1 MHVAQVPKSH
11 VLGMC
16 LTPRDPLERA
26 ALLTLPCSFP
36 TAEISGCGNLNVLS
50 TLATERSHTLTHFQ
64 TRKRRI
70 KERDYFFMGLGLCSL
85 SSNLTQNRPLHSTF
99 GKICGAGVPETLLI
113 FHLADLLLWFR
124 VCLGLIQSLQG
135 KNRECLLWAFK
146 SEQCARSQT
155 LVAGTDVLA
164 CK

>member
-1 MHVAQVPKSH
+1 MVDPPWPLRKGSTPNPSLFLSNCRDFRLRKSQCAFH
-11 VLGMC
+11 IGDREV
-16 LTPRDPLERA
+16 T
-26 ALLTLPCSFP
+26 
-36 TAEISGCGNLNVLS
+36 
-50 TLATERSHTLTHFQ
+50 HTHRHFQ
-64 TRKRRI
+64 TRERRI

-85 SSNLTQNRPLHSTF
+85 SSNLTQNRPLRSTF

-146 SEQCARSQT
+146 SEQCARSKT
-155 LVAGTDVLA
+155 LVAVTDVLA

>member
-1 MHVAQVPKSH
+1 MTTEKGQHSQPFRVPFQ
-11 VLGMC
+11 
-16 LTPRDPLERA
+16 
-26 ALLTLPCSFP
+26 LLRFP
-36 TAEISGCGNLNVLS
+36 AAEISNVCP
-50 TLATERSHTLTHFQ
+50 TLATEKSHTLTHFQ
-64 TRKRRI
+64 TRERRI
-70 KERDYFFMGLGLCSL
+70 KERDYFFMGLGLCPL

-99 GKICGAGVPETLLI
+99 RKICGAGVPETLLI

-155 LVAGTDVLA
+155 LVAVTDVLA
-164 CK
+164 RKQKFRPFSQRCGSLTLFM